1 MARFTKKE
9 KRNMLTFILAILV
22 VFILMVLIVPEISYT
37 AAIEPDVAGGLEKFV
52 VWFTDVKTWFTD
64 NIYILLLV
72 LLGVGGVVSLRLK
85 K

>member
-1 MARFTKKE
+1 MARFSKKE
-9 KRNMLTFILAILV
+9 KRNMLIFVLALAV

-37 AAIEPDVAGGLEKFV
+37 AAVEPEVAGGLEKFV
-52 VWFTDVKTWFTD
+52 VWFTDVKTWFIN

-72 LLGVGGVVSLRLK
+72 LIGLAGVIKLRLK